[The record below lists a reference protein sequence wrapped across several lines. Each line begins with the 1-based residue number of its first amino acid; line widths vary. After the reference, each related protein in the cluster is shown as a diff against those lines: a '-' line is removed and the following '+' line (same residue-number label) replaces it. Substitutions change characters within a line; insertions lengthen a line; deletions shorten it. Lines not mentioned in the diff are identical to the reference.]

1 MLTTAQQ
8 KVKQELEELQAN
20 ALFHHEP
27 EPAQS
32 NQQRS
37 MKKRAY
43 ITIGIFALMII
54 ITFLMIEFLT
64 PTHEKTI
71 SYLAIEQQYN
81 RQSEKLLSDCK
92 ELHTADIENAK
103 ADQTALLKKVKALE
117 TPSSLQDHKHDLLD
131 VMKQRQD
138 ILTYLASAKNS
149 NSLTLNKKLI
159 ELNIKQEL
167 ALDSLRKAFDREKI
181 KYLMHENGTI
191 QYWVNG
197 NVYEY

>member
-27 EPAQS
+27 EPAS
-32 NQQRS
+32 SSQQRS
-37 MKKRAY
+37 MKKRTY
-43 ITIGIFALMII
+43 ITIGIFVLMII
-54 ITFLMIEFLT
+54 ITFLLIEFLT
-64 PTHEKTI
+64 PTHENTI

-81 RQSEKLLSDCK
+81 RQSEKLLSDCM
-92 ELHTADIENAK
+92 ELNTAEFENAK
-103 ADQTALLKKVKALE
+103 SDQTALLKKVTALE
-117 TPSSLQDHKHDLLD
+117 APSSLQDHKHDLLD

-138 ILTYLASAKNS
+138 IITYLASSKNS

-181 KYLMHENGTI
+181 KYIMHENGTF

-197 NVYEY
+197 EVYQY